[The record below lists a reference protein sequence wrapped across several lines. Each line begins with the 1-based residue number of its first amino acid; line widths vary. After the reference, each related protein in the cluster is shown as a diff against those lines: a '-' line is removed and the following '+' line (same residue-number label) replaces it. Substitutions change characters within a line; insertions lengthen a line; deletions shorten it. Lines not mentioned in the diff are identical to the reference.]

1 MVRLGLLYASAS
13 EIKLYPFEREELA
26 TVSTKLGDGACPPPS
41 ATLVPTA
48 LPKVEPR
55 EHCADRVHH
64 YMNV

>member
-1 MVRLGLLYASAS
+1 MTLKSLGASS
-13 EIKLYPFEREELA
+13 NPSYFEREELA
-26 TVSTKLGDGACPPPS
+26 TVSTKLGDGACPSPP
-41 ATLVPTA
+41 AILVPTV